1 LSLKLKRAN
10 NVLLNFDD
18 DTETTPET
26 IEIEIVTSVA
36 VSSEISIKPYQSYQM
51 KSDWSWQDLRD
62 YVVSSIE
69 AVHGPFPRNAIKES
83 GIFKG
88 FLNRWGDQSQV
99 IAKRA
104 FEVYGGMWAGAPISV
119 YRFAK
124 SSDEFFA
131 KPILNGS

>member
-1 LSLKLKRAN
+1 
-10 NVLLNFDD
+10 VLLNFPY
-18 DTETTPET
+18 DTETTPQVEVHT
-26 IEIEIVTSVA
+26 VVQVT
-36 VSSEISIKPYQSYQM
+36 SEISVKPLPHQSYQM

-62 YVVSSIE
+62 YVVIQIE
-69 AVHGPFPRNAIKES
+69 AIHGPFPRVPLKES

-104 FEVYGGMWAGAPISV
+104 FEVYGGMWAGAPVSI